1 MPTADE
7 LLGPDVAELLHH
19 VVAAAAP
26 GEPLPE
32 LARAA
37 DLLPGLTL
45 RERTDHLAAALLS
58 DLPGSSAT
66 FDATIRRALLDDRL
80 SGWMVW
86 PVTEAVTARALAD
99 DDPAAF
105 DAALALLADL
115 TGRLTA
121 EFAIRPLLAQDL
133 PRALA
138 IIATWTDH
146 PDEHVRRLASEGT
159 RRFLP
164 WGTRVPGLTADARAT
179 VAILDGLYRD
189 QSEYVRRSVANH
201 LNDLSRHDPD
211 VVVEVAARWLAAPD
225 DATPAAT
232 ERLVRHAL
240 RTLVKAGD
248 PSALALLGFA
258 PAPGA
263 VIDGP
268 ALAATSV
275 EVGTS
280 LAFTAT
286 VRNTGPAPAR
296 LVVDYVVHHRKANGT
311 QTPKVFKITTVTLQ
325 PGEHLTVD
333 RRHSFKVI
341 STRRYHPGPHAIE
354 LQVNGVASERATFD
368 LLAVQTSPA

>member
-7 LLGPDVAELLHH
+7 LLGPDVAHQLRD
-19 VVAAAAP
+19 VVATAAP
-26 GEPLPE
+26 GAPLPE
-32 LARAA
+32 LTRAA
-37 DLLPGLTL
+37 AALPGLTL
-45 RERTDHLAAALLS
+45 RERTDLLAAALLT
-58 DLPGSSAT
+58 DLPGSFASL
-66 FDATIRRALLDDRL
+66 DATLRRALADPRL

-99 DDPAAF
+99 ADPAAF
-105 DAALALLADL
+105 DGALALLADL

-121 EFAIRPLLAQDL
+121 EFAIRSLLAHDL

-138 IIATWTDH
+138 IITTWTDH

-159 RRFLP
+159 RRHLP
-164 WGTRVPGLTADARAT
+164 WGTQVPALAADPRAT
-179 VAILDGLYRD
+179 VQILDALYRD
-189 QSEYVRRSVANH
+189 DSEYVRRSVANH
-201 LNDLSRHDPD
+201 LNDLSRRDPE

-225 DATPAAT
+225 AAT

-248 PSALALLGFA
+248 PGALALLGFA

-263 VIDGP
+263 VVDGP
-268 ALAATSV
+268 SLATTAV
-275 EVGTS
+275 QVGET

-286 VRNTGPAPAR
+286 VRNTGTTPAR

-311 QTPKVFKITTVTLQ
+311 QTAKVFKITTTTLQ
-325 PGEHLTVD
+325 PGAQLLID

-341 STRRYHPGPHAIE
+341 TTRRYHPGEHAIE
-354 LQVNGVASERATFD
+354 LQVNGVASGRATFD
-368 LLAVQTSPA
+368 LLAASIPTP